1 MAWPVAIPVTVSAPA
16 QSASAAAIRFD
27 RLVGRSLP
35 LDQIDAALAEAAAAR
50 AALHRSMKALRQVRQ
65 QSKSDQAQA
74 AREAARYARDEKRIA
89 AARAATLTGER
100 MAAQLPRVAELS
112 VPA

>member
-16 QSASAAAIRFD
+16 QSASAAATRFD

-35 LDQIDAALAEAAAAR
+35 LDQIDAALAEAATAR
-50 AALHRSMKALRQVRQ
+50 AALHRSMKALRQVRREA
-65 QSKSDQAQA
+65 KAERDEA
-74 AREAARYARDEKRIA
+74 ARDAARYARDEKRIA
-89 AARAATLTGER
+89 AARAAQASGER
-100 MAAQLPRVAELS
+100 MAASMAQA